1 MFDLFYSC
9 EWHSFCVKRMINQG
23 LGLGIV
29 GRLGLGLELVVRHY
43 GPIAVLMLMSF
54 RWCEL
59 DDICGSVYFKYLKV
73 ATH

>member
-54 RWCEL
+54 R
-59 DDICGSVYFKYLKV
+59 
-73 ATH
+73 